1 MDANNKKPL
10 FSKEDFDKGGNEK
23 KISHFQKY
31 WKQYLGVG
39 IISACVAGAICFW
52 PSGNVDVPPMTPP
65 ADSLT
70 QAVDTTS
77 VKEDSVN
84 VNDSVKPVSITE
96 TPVVEEAKEEVNTPK
111 EPEVKKV
118 NEEKPKD
125 NVIVSGDVK
134 EEALSVIRGKYGNN
148 PERRRLLKE
157 RYQEIQNKVNE
168 MYRNGQ
174 VK

>member
-1 MDANNKKPL
+1 MTDSNKNKI
-10 FSKEDFDKGGNEK
+10 FSEKDFDKPSSKGNWF
-23 KISHFQKY
+23 SGHL
-31 WKQYLGVG
+31 KQLVLGVLVVLG
-39 IISACVAGAICFW
+39 VVLAAIFVPRGC
-52 PSGNVDVPPMTPP
+52 SDGNKPV
-65 ADSLT
+65 
-70 QAVDTTS
+70 VDTLVTDS
-77 VKEDSVN
+77 VKTDSVPA
-84 VNDSVKPVSITE
+84 VIKDSVKPDSITE
-96 TPVVEEAKEEVNTPK
+96 TPVVEETKEEVNTPK

-134 EEALSVIRGKYGNN
+134 KEALSVIRGKYGNN